1 MTSTRF
7 DVLGIGNAIVDVI
20 ARAEEDFLLA
30 QGMRK
35 GGMMLIDEARAHAI
49 YDSMGPAVE
58 TSGGSAANTIVGLAS
73 FGARTAFVG
82 KIKAD
87 GLGRAFSHDI
97 RAAGVSFTTAPAT
110 DGPSTGRCYVLVT
123 PDGERTMNTYLGAAQ
138 ELHPGDIDAAAIA
151 ASAVVYLEGYLW
163 DPKNAK
169 DAFLKAAKIAHDI
182 RAAGVAFA
190 TPAASN
196 GPSTGRCYVLVTPDG
211 ERTMNTYLGAAQ
223 NLSPSDI
230 DADTVAASAI
240 LYLEGYLWD
249 PKDAKDAFVKAAKI
263 AHEAERKVA
272 LSLSDAFCV
281 DRWRAEFL
289 HLMRSHTV
297 DLIFANEGEL
307 HSLYQ
312 TADFDSAVNAL
323 RADVTTAVVT
333 RSEKGCL
340 VIGPDGIEAV
350 SAFPVERVVDTTG
363 AGDLFAAGFLSG
375 VARGADDRTCG
386 RLGALA
392 AAEVIQH
399 LGARPERSLRD
410 LAGENGLG

>member
-1 MTSTRF
+1 MSSTKY

-20 ARAEEDFLLA
+20 ARTEEDFLLK
-30 QGMRK
+30 QGMNK
-35 GGMMLIDEARAHAI
+35 GTMALIDEPRAQAI
-49 YDSMGPAVE
+49 YDAMGPAIE

-73 FGARTAFVG
+73 LGSRSAFIG
-82 KIKAD
+82 KVKD
-87 GLGRAFSHDI
+87 DVLGRAFTHDI
-97 RAAGVSFTTAPAT
+97 RAAGVAFTTPPAAA
-110 DGPSTGRCYVLVT
+110 GPSTARCYVLVT

-138 ELHPGDIDAAAIA
+138 DLHPADVDADLVA
-151 ASAVVYLEGYLW
+151 ASAVLYLEGYLW

-169 DAFLKAAKIAHDI
+169 DAFLKAAA
-182 RAAGVAFA
+182 
-190 TPAASN
+190 
-196 GPSTGRCYVLVTPDG
+196 
-211 ERTMNTYLGAAQ
+211 
-223 NLSPSDI
+223 
-230 DADTVAASAI
+230 
-240 LYLEGYLWD
+240 
-249 PKDAKDAFVKAAKI
+249 I
-263 AHEAERKVA
+263 AHEAERTVA
-272 LSLSDAFCV
+272 LTLSDAFCV

-289 HLMRSHTV
+289 QLMRSHTV

-312 TADFDSAVNAL
+312 TSDFDSAINAL

-350 SAFPVERVVDTTG
+350 PAFPVERVVDTTG

-375 VARGADDRTCG
+375 LARGTDDRTCG

-410 LAGENGLG
+410 LANENGLG